1 MNNKQLVTSDIS
13 KYCYK
18 LNVRVSYLYFSGS
31 LFVALFVSL
40 LMINNVF
47 AQEGQSGYKIT
58 SPVSG
63 VIKTVYV
70 KPGQMVKKGDLLLEF
85 DDSLIASNLSE
96 VKAKIQLAK
105 LNKVEAKK
113 EFARAEELYDR
124 TVLSDQELQQA
135 NVLYSKALAQYAAAK
150 NELVHAQWDM
160 DHTKLY
166 AAFAGQVSQIYSY
179 PGQYVNNEFTAQT
192 LLIIK

>member
-1 MNNKQLVTSDIS
+1 MALLVSQ
-13 KYCYK
+13 
-18 LNVRVSYLYFSGS
+18 F
-31 LFVALFVSL
+31 
-40 LMINNVF
+40 MINDVF

-63 VIKTVYV
+63 VIKTVNV
-70 KPGQMVKKGDLLLEF
+70 KPGQMVKKGDLLLEY

-113 EFARAEELYDR
+113 EFERAEELYDR
-124 TVLSDQELQQA
+124 TVLSEQELQQA

-166 AAFAGQVSQIYSY
+166 AAFSGQVSQIFSY
-179 PGQYVNNEFTAQT
+179 PGQYVNNKFTAQT

>member
-1 MNNKQLVTSDIS
+1 MNNKQLVTSNIS
-13 KYCYK
+13 KDYYK
-18 LNVRVSYLYFSGS
+18 LNVRISYLNFSGS

-40 LMINNVF
+40 FMINDVF

-70 KPGQMVKKGDLLLEF
+70 KPGQMVKKGDVLLEF

-105 LNKVEAKK
+105 INKVEAKK

-135 NVLYSKALAQYAAAK
+135 NVLYSKALAQYATAK

-166 AAFAGQVSQIYSY
+166 AAFSGQVSQIFSY
-179 PGQYVNNEFTAQT
+179 PGQYVNNKFTAQT